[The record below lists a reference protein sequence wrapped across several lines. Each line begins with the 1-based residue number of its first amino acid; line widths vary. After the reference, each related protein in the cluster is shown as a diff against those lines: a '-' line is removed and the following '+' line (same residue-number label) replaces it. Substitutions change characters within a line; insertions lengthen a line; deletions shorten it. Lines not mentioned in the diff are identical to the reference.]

1 MAILL
6 RICNFLLDIF
16 FPIKSIRGKYTAHH
30 VGAVDPY
37 DLNVHHKMSLLRS
50 HIGVSY
56 TLEYKKDS
64 VKRMVW
70 RFKYYLNKDALKT
83 CTYILYDQLIADVSD
98 RVGKLP
104 FQAPSILIHY
114 PSSTYF
120 RGDKS
125 FDHMEELTRLLDSF
139 QSVHNPFF
147 ICCTHAVLPRLVE
160 PLHKIQYTPQHL
172 GTRRQR
178 FEWSKK
184 RFVISSTF
192 GTYME
197 KRIREGVPTTH
208 IYCIDDIV
216 TTGSSMHA
224 VSKMLNE
231 KFNVEV
237 IKFCICH

>member
-1 MAILL
+1 MTILL
-6 RICNFLLDIF
+6 RICNFFLGIF
-16 FPIKSIRGKYTAHH
+16 FPIKSIRGKYTARQ
-30 VGAVDPY
+30 VRSKDPY
-37 DLNVHHKMSLLRS
+37 DLNVHHEMSRLRS
-50 HIGVSY
+50 HIGVFY
-56 TLEYKKDS
+56 ALEYKKDS

-70 RFKYYLNKDALKT
+70 RFKYYLDKDTLLA
-83 CTYILYDQLIADVSD
+83 CTYILYDQLIADASD
-98 RVGKLP
+98 RVNRLP

-120 RGDKS
+120 RGNKN
-125 FDHMEELTRLLDSF
+125 FDHMKELVLLLDSF
-139 QSVHNPFF
+139 QSMHNPFF
-147 ICCTHAVLPRLVE
+147 ICCTHAVLPRLAG

-216 TTGSSMHA
+216 TTGSSMQA
-224 VSKMLNE
+224 VSKMLKE
-231 KFNVEV
+231 RFNVEV